1 MKNIIIKS
9 MISSDLSD
17 VFYNYAKGIAS
28 IENVIECML
37 ATGMNCNDV
46 VRLINAGILPYV
58 SK

>member
-1 MKNIIIKS
+1 